1 MYYAGSSNLSNKRS
15 SFIYVQQ
22 SRERPLTVNI
32 NTKLNVRVALNEI
45 NPTFKER
52 ERSKFK

>member
-22 SRERPLTVNI
+22 SRERPLTV
-32 NTKLNVRVALNEI
+32 TKLNVRVALNEI